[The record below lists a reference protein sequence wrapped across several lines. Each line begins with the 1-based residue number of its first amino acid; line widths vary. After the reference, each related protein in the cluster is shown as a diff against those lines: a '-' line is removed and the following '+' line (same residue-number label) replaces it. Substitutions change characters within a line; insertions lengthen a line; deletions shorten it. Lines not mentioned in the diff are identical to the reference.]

1 MRGLVDES
9 EEIPIISDFDTGT
22 ADNVLPEDEE
32 DEPTLKKVFKIIK
45 EAENE
50 SKSMDIL
57 QVGHPT
63 LTMEQQV
70 AAYQFAREHLIAPLK
85 EQLIDTIGQVKLKQR
100 GVINGS

>member
-1 MRGLVDES
+1 MRGQVDNDEQ
-9 EEIPIISDFDTGT
+9 IPILSDFDTGT

-32 DEPTLKKVFKIIK
+32 DEPTLKKVFKIINQ
-45 EAENE
+45 AERDSQN
-50 SKSMDIL
+50 MDIL

-70 AAYQFAREHLIAPLK
+70 AAYQWARENLIQPLK

>member
-1 MRGLVDES
+1 MRSQIDES
-9 EEIPIISDFDTGT
+9 EELPILSDFDTG
-22 ADNVLPEDEE
+22 AAENVLPEDEE
-32 DEPTLKKVFKIIK
+32 DEPTLKKVFKIVK
-45 EAENE
+45 EAEDT

-57 QVGHPT
+57 EVGHPT

-100 GVINGS
+100 GVING